1 MGHALPGNPMF
12 LMVIGTLNV
21 EPISE
26 SFPFIIFI
34 IKLKKLYLSGK
45 AREQHILYE
54 SALFIFFHF
63 YRLFNFISYNSI
75 IMIFYIIFGYY

>member
-1 MGHALPGNPMF
+1 MF

-45 AREQHILYE
+45 AREQPYLYMNLHYLFFSISTDYLIL
-54 SALFIFFHF
+54 F
-63 YRLFNFISYNSI
+63 RI
-75 IMIFYIIFGYY
+75 IQ

>member
-1 MGHALPGNPMF
+1 MGHALPGNPMC

-45 AREQHILYE
+45 AREQHI
-54 SALFIFFHF
+54 FI
-63 YRLFNFISYNSI
+63 
-75 IMIFYIIFGYY
+75 